1 MAPGTFTV
9 SLSATTTPN
18 SVINSIDP
26 WGQILIH
33 TTRVDENTISNQD
46 MIATARYVGVVQN
59 LEYDLDSFQV
69 SGKGTMVYL
78 GDTDSRGLVVAE
90 TSGSGAVRSYT
101 NDSFSDVLDRTTST
115 PYGLLRTGDTAAQ
128 QAVRTKSG
136 SITNPTSGTTTYTGD
151 HYLESTFRAVK
162 YVAEHFEC
170 EFFVDNEG
178 FIFAGRPEVLFN
190 GHNNDPDAIIIRQGQ
205 GEDPNIEGFIPAGIT
220 TGFNAEEYVS
230 KVELIPTGET
240 KEVSMADASV
250 TTNQYKDLFD
260 ANLKRI
266 QVVKDASA
274 TQSNFQARAN
284 KALSEYNRL
293 KKTVNVSL
301 EGYDISGSF
310 KVGDKIFIYDPD
322 VGFED
327 TSSKAALES
336 RDIHQVTYQGST
348 INPEK
353 IRVVGM
359 SYPVQ
364 DGMGVYYRN
373 SATGVITDLTD
384 YIIFES
390 GDISLEIGDV
400 GQTLSTDFS
409 TAASVIAV
417 DVTDDFTVP
426 DQPTKP
432 SNGSAGFDHSV
443 GTYRDGAGA
452 VKGFIKLDWTKPQN
466 KNGTTILD
474 GSHFLIQWRM
484 VSDRDGNSILDS
496 NDVALDTSD
505 YQSASVDFDQSRYII
520 ENLNIGF
527 TYTVRLFAF
536 DLKNHSSDVVQVAA
550 IQIPRSSIAPNKP
563 AKPENT
569 FGSLASG
576 LLRAQIV
583 HKLAQVKDDDGNVIG
598 SPINFSLDR
607 DISHLNVYGAKATFN
622 LSYDSTNKK
631 VADSDR
637 DTYYLGMLPA
647 SNGNIDLNIPVVG
660 TVNLDSLNLVS
671 NDTVYYR
678 ISAVNISGRESEP
691 SDVFDSGG
699 ANTLIDTQHIKTA
712 AITTALI
719 GTAQITDAEVANMNV
734 NKLTSGSIAGKTFT
748 LLTDSGTQSTI
759 ESSGFN
765 SGSSGFQIKS
775 NGDVEFNSG
784 NFRGDITGASGTFSG
799 SLSSGVS
806 ITAPTISGGSVSGTS
821 ISGGTIDI
829 GGSDSTSFHVDSDGN
844 MFLGAAS
851 IGSAPFKV
859 TKEGALTATSVTASD
874 VFVSGVAINPSSTTS
889 AINMDDTSTLTSNF
903 TASGSGTFRTASS
916 GQRVE
921 ISSTHGPEVRFFNSS
936 GADVG
941 ALNQSVSLLQL
952 RTGAV
957 AGNNMQLAAYGNMNI
972 ASAGSDG
979 INFSSSVAGNGK
991 PEIRIG
997 GAAATNKYLIANSD
1011 GKLDYSSASVTGG
1024 VTSITASGEL
1034 SLTGG
1039 GTGDVTIT
1047 HADSDHDDRF
1057 YTKSTNDI
1065 LLAAKAAS
1073 GHSHSTSDISGG
1085 VDNYDHWTLNANGAT
1100 DISSGETVEFTAG
1113 SNMGISRSGNS
1124 VQYIASI
1131 PSLSLSNT
1139 SSDNASYPFV
1149 TSVSGHT
1156 ITRTRTVSASI
1167 NTQTIFPRQNLSY
1180 NLGSFGQ
1187 VWATVYRNSESSG
1200 SDQRKKEN
1208 IETLDYGIDFIN
1220 QLQPKKFNWKSESQG
1235 WVCNICG
1242 EIYESEVDCTTILSY
1257 EYPEEPDYK
1266 NNTLEELSELSTP
1279 VYCTGTVEEVF
1290 SNVDLQHYKQF
1301 GFMAQDILPLMPD
1314 DDTKYQVVNYDEDTD
1329 NYFYSADNLVA
1340 VLTKAVQE
1348 LSTQVSDL
1356 TARIEALEG

>member
-9 SLSATTTPN
+9 QLSATSTPN

-26 WGQILIH
+26 WGQILVH
-33 TTRVDENTISNQD
+33 STRVDENTISNQD
-46 MIATARYVGVVQN
+46 MIKTARYVGVVQN
-59 LEYDLDSFQV
+59 LEYDLDSFQI

-78 GDTDSRGLVVAE
+78 GDSDSRGLVVAE

-136 SITNPTSGTTTYTGD
+136 SITNPTTGTTTYTGD

-162 YVAEHFEC
+162 YVAEHFDC
-170 EFFVDNEG
+170 EFYVDNEG
-178 FIFAGRPEVLFN
+178 FIYAGRPEVLFN
-190 GHNNDPDAIIIRQGQ
+190 GHNNNPDAIIIRQGQ

-220 TGFNAEEYVS
+220 TGFNAEEYVT

-250 TTNQYKDLFD
+250 STNEYKDLFN

-284 KALSEYNRL
+284 KALNEYNRL

-310 KVGDKIFIYDPD
+310 KVGDKIFIYDPE

-327 TSSKAALES
+327 TTSKAALES
-336 RDIHQVTYQGST
+336 RDVHQVTYQGST

-373 SATGVITDLTD
+373 SSTGTITDLTD
-384 YIIFES
+384 YVIFET

-426 DQPTKP
+426 AQPTKP
-432 SNGSAGFDHSV
+432 SNGSVGFDHSV

-484 VSDRDGNSILDS
+484 VSDRDGNAILDS

-505 YQSASVDFDQSRYII
+505 YQSASVDFDQSRYVI

-536 DLKNHSSDVVQVAA
+536 DIKNHSSDVVQVAA

-583 HKLAQVKDDDGNVIG
+583 HKLAQVKDSDGNVIS
-598 SPINFSLDR
+598 SPVNFTLDR
-607 DISHLNVYGAKATFN
+607 DISHLNVYGATSTFT

-631 VADSDR
+631 VSDSDR

-660 TVNLDSLNLVS
+660 TVNLDALNLTS

-678 ISAVNISGRESEP
+678 VTAVNISGRESEP

-734 NKLTSGSIAGKTFT
+734 NKLVSGSISGKTIT
-748 LLTDSGTQSTI
+748 LAADSGTQSSI
-759 ESSGFN
+759 KSSNFSSG
-765 SGSSGFQIKS
+765 SAGFEIKS
-775 NGDVEFNSG
+775 NGDVEFNDG
-784 NFRGDITGASGTFSG
+784 NFRGDITGASGSFSG

-806 ITAPTISGGSVSGTS
+806 ITSPTISGGSVSGTS

-874 VFVSGVAINPSSTTS
+874 VFVSGVAITPSSTTS
-889 AINMDDTSTLTSNF
+889 AVNMDDTSTLTSNF
-903 TASGSGTFRTASS
+903 TASGGGTFRTASS
-916 GQRVE
+916 GARVE
-921 ISSTHGPEVRFFNSS
+921 IGQSGSDAFTEFFNGS
-936 GADVG
+936 GAVQLQVG
-941 ALNQSVSLLQL
+941 LASNTNSHIVSTSSPLKLFATGVNDTQSRMDLNANV
-952 RTGAV
+952 
-957 AGNNMQLAAYGNMNI
+957 MNFTR
-972 ASAGSDG
+972 G
-979 INFSSSVAGNGK
+979 SSVGNPDILIDGS
-991 PEIRIG
+991 G
-997 GAAATNKYLIANSD
+997 ATNKYLIVNSS
-1011 GKLDYSSASVTGG
+1011 GELDFSSSSVTGG
-1024 VTSITASGEL
+1024 VTSITAAGEL
-1034 SLTGG
+1034 SLTGA
-1039 GTGDVTIT
+1039 GTGAVTIT

-1057 YTKSTNDI
+1057 VRN
-1065 LLAAKAAS
+1065 AN
-1073 GHSHSTSDISGG
+1073 HSHSGF
-1085 VDNYDHWTLNANGAT
+1085 L
-1100 DISSGETVEFTAG
+1100 
-1113 SNMGISRSGNS
+1113 
-1124 VQYIASI
+1124 
-1131 PSLSLSNT
+1131 
-1139 SSDNASYPFV
+1139 
-1149 TSVSGHT
+1149 TSVSENNHNHSNVPNHNHNFGADITGFSGNNHNHT
-1156 ITRTRTVSASI
+1156 QYLSNDHVQNTSNPHGI
-1167 NTQTIFPRQNLSY
+1167 NTHTAQNNQAHGIGNKANSADFIAHL
-1180 NLGSFGQ
+1180 NLYHG
-1187 VWATVYRNSESSG
+1187 G
-1200 SDQRKKEN
+1200 SDERLKEN
-1208 IETLDYGIDFIN
+1208 ISETTFGLDYIN
-1220 QLQPKKFNWKSESQG
+1220 QLRPVDFQFTSE
-1235 WVCNICG
+1235 
-1242 EIYESEVDCTTILSY
+1242 
-1257 EYPEEPDYK
+1257 
-1266 NNTLEELSELSTP
+1266 
-1279 VYCTGTVEEVF
+1279 
-1290 SNVDLQHYKQF
+1290 
-1301 GFMAQDILPLMPD
+1301 
-1314 DDTKYQVVNYDEDTD
+1314 
-1329 NYFYSADNLVA
+1329 SADNLFEDDDDPNKEKYKSIKHGFIAQEVRA
-1340 VLTKAVQE
+1340 TTVTNHSSDTAFGGLGYKPSEENDLYENIQTLDLQQFIGPLVKSVQQLSAKIDVLE
-1348 LSTQVSDL
+1348 
-1356 TARIEALEG
+1356 ARIDELENP